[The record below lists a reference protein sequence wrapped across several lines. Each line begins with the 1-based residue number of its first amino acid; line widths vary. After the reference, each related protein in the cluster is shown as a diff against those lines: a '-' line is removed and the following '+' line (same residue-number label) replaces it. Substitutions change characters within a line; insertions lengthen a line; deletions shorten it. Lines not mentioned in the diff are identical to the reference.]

1 MWAPILIILA
11 VVAILA
17 IGIALYN
24 STQYDPG
31 AFLELLQVLD
41 CCSAIGVYGIT
52 FVIMIG
58 GFMLWHSL
66 LVAALVGAGI
76 MTVMLIVVS
85 VVAAS
90 YKAGSQ
96 SSLS

>member
-1 MWAPILIILA
+1 MWTPILIILA

-17 IGIALYN
+17 IGIALYHR
-24 STQYDPG
+24 TQYDPG

-52 FVIMIG
+52 FIIMIG
-58 GFMLWHSL
+58 TFLLWHSL
-66 LVAALVGAGI
+66 LVTALVGGSSIAMMI
-76 MTVMLIVVS
+76 IVLS

-90 YKAGSQ
+90 YKVGGQ
-96 SSLS
+96 SS